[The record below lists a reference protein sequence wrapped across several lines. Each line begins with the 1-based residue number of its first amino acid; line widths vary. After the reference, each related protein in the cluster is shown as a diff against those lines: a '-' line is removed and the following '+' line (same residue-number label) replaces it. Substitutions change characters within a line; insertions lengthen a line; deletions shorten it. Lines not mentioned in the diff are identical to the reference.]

1 MNNQKLLLPVLLLAA
16 LAAGCGKSKPRVEIT
31 QADLE
36 TTNAP
41 VNAAMRR
48 FVAHS
53 GSNVRMDGTANMI
66 HTKWEVE
73 SSLIGGYVEVGPGFP
88 TEPGQTVSPGK
99 VPAHAETFVIVR
111 SLKSMDEGKPYS
123 DRMDDVMY
131 EHLRATNG
139 PKDRIT
145 FHLTELTLK
154 ELAKLPTAPY
164 LFEAKGQLALAGV
177 TNPIVM
183 PVNVTPLGSNRLK
196 FEGSFT
202 TKMSDFKIEPP
213 APKPLPLVTGD
224 EVKLTFL
231 WLVEE
236 RAATNAPP
244 ASAPTSSAAK

>member
-1 MNNQKLLLPVLLLAA
+1 MNTQKLFLQILLLAA
-16 LAAGCGKSKPRVEIT
+16 LSFGCGKSRPRVVIT

-48 FVAHS
+48 FVARP
-53 GSNVRMDGTANMI
+53 GSNVRIDGTANMI
-66 HTKWEVE
+66 HTRWEVE
-73 SSLIGGYVEVGPGFP
+73 SSLIGGFVEVGPGFP

-99 VPAHAETFVIVR
+99 LPARAETFVIVR

-131 EHLRATNG
+131 EHLKATNG
-139 PKDRIT
+139 PKDRIS
-145 FHLTELTLK
+145 FQLTELMLK
-154 ELAKLPTAPY
+154 ETAKSPTTPY
-164 LFEAKGQLALAGV
+164 VFEAKGQLAVASV

-183 PVNVTPLGSNRLK
+183 PVNLTPLGSNRLK

-202 TKMSDFKIEPP
+202 TKMTDFKVTPP

-224 EVKLTFL
+224 EVKLSFQ

-236 RAATNAPP
+236 RLVTNAPP
-244 ASAPTSSAAK
+244 PSAPAPSSAN